1 MLDTIFSL
9 AVIVA
14 SLCGVFIICL
24 GLYDEWASETLC
36 SKIEADETLPA

>member
-14 SLCGVFIICL
+14 SLCGVVIICL
-24 GLYDEWASETLC
+24 DLYDEWASETLC